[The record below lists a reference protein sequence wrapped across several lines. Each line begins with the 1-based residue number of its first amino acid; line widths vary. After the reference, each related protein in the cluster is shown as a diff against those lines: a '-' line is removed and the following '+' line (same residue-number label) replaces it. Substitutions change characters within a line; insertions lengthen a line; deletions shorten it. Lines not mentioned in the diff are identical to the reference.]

1 MKTTR
6 LLILLAG
13 LLLISCDKNIEFTI
27 EGRIMIDCE
36 TPLSNAELEIHDA
49 NKNELISTFMTDE
62 DGYFK
67 ATYPKIK
74 GRIPGILQKESKVS
88 IIGMT
93 DGGLHVYY
101 PAISGNRNLN
111 LETLPVLRVK
121 KSFDVILNVENPYDA
136 SYTLV
141 LPDYTQPNPTA
152 HPIEIVGPFIS
163 GIVYNAENALL
174 NWITNTTNF
183 TQPNS
188 FNTLEVEYLFSC
200 QIVGPNDTKHI
211 NQKASFGL
219 QCETGNFQVILTL
232 N

>member
-1 MKTTR
+1 MNTTR
-6 LLILLAG
+6 ILILISG
-13 LLLISCDKNIEFTI
+13 LLFISCDKNIEFTI
-27 EGRIMIDCE
+27 DGRIMIDCE

-49 NKNELISTFMTDE
+49 NENELISTFITDE

-88 IIGMT
+88 IVGIT

-101 PAISGNRNLN
+101 PDIYGNRNMN

-136 SYTLV
+136 SYTLI

-152 HPIEIVGPFIS
+152 QPIEIVGPFTS
-163 GIVYNAENALL
+163 GIVYSAENALL

-188 FNTLEVEYLFSC
+188 MNTLEVEYLFSC
-200 QIVGPNDTKHI
+200 QIVGPYGTKHI
-211 NQKASFGL
+211 NQKATLGL
-219 QCETGNFQVILTL
+219 QCEADNFQVVLTL
-232 N
+232 E